1 MLDIEIITPPTQTA
15 LDVVSVDEFARHLRL
30 SVTLRN
36 NATWI
41 ANMTD
46 AIKEAVDKLHG
57 FDGELNRMVLPCT
70 VKRYLTSFPEAGK
83 PIYLPYPDLI
93 TFDAITIEDGASPP
107 NNIDQ
112 SSYVVTKT
120 LVPEVYAVTAWPQIA
135 SGPRAISV
143 TYKAGYTSYPPNIK
157 RYVKILAAHIM
168 ENPEATILEPRQMQ
182 INRKVE
188 FGVESLRAALRI
200 PVSYD
205 DWL

>member
-1 MLDIEIITPPTQTA
+1 
-15 LDVVSVDEFARHLRL
+15 
-30 SVTLRN
+30 
-36 NATWI
+36 
-41 ANMTD
+41 
-46 AIKEAVDKLHG
+46 
-57 FDGELNRMVLPCT
+57 
-70 VKRYLTSFPEAGK
+70 
-83 PIYLPYPDLI
+83 
-93 TFDAITIEDGASPP
+93 
-107 NNIDQ
+107 
-112 SSYVVTKT
+112 
-120 LVPEVYAVTAWPQIA
+120 
-135 SGPRAISV
+135 V